1 MTVLSYVLAYALV
14 PLFGLSLASS
24 IESRSARIGFAFLAG
39 ALLLTI
45 EATIYTMI
53 GIRWSIVGLSLL
65 LMIASGITLWFH
77 RATLAPRRAGRGRH
91 EAKRSAGEGWKLESP
106 LIRLRHLLPRLRGG
120 EGLSIKQPVP
130 LAIIGVAILHF
141 VLSIVTT
148 QSINPD
154 FVLFWG
160 TKAVHFALS
169 RSLDAGYLLSRF
181 PPPRID
187 YPPLL
192 PIVQAWGLLFSHQM
206 PWITAAAMSAVWLI
220 AAVPVINWLTGS
232 IHATAFWT
240 AAMAASLAFCGSG
253 GNAEAMLVMYISVGA
268 AAIVARRT
276 SIAAIAFAGAMLTKE
291 EALVTIGAILIGVVI
306 YDRAIKRAAILTA
319 SSAAGASLWFA
330 FQKRF
335 GMHVGY
341 DRVTLTHTFQWNNLP
356 TIFREA
362 PKSLAAGCWGLSWLI
377 PLAIII
383 YIAIKKPRNLAEA
396 IPLLVPIPLL
406 FAFFVYLYLQYE
418 SSLAMKMW
426 WILPRLSQP
435 ALSLM
440 ILGAAFASS
449 DRMPRHD

>member
-1 MTVLSYVLAYALV
+1 MTVLAYIAAYALV

-45 EATIYTMI
+45 EGTLFTMV
-53 GIRWSIVGLSLL
+53 GIRWSSLGLSFPLL
-65 LMIASGITLWFH
+65 IASGIVIWRIRSVRTDTSV
-77 RATLAPRRAGRGRH
+77 RAT
-91 EAKRSAGEGWKLESP
+91 
-106 LIRLRHLLPRLRGG
+106 
-120 EGLSIKQPVP
+120 PVAI
-130 LAIIGVAILHF
+130 AIICVSLLHF
-141 VLSIVTT
+141 LFSIITT

-154 FVLFWG
+154 YVLFWG
-160 TKAVHFALS
+160 TKSVHFAMS
-169 RSLDAGYLLSRF
+169 RSLDAGYLLSRYA
-181 PPPRID
+181 PPRID

-192 PIVQAWGLLFSHQM
+192 PIVQSWGLLFARHM
-206 PWITAAAMSAVWLI
+206 PWITAAAMSAVWLL

-253 GNAEAMLVMYISVGA
+253 GNAEAMLVVYISVGA
-268 AAIVARRT
+268 AAIVAKRT

-306 YDRAIKRAAILTA
+306 YDRGIRRAAILAA
-319 SSAAGASLWFA
+319 SSAAAASLWFA
-330 FQKRF
+330 FQERF

-341 DRVTLTHTFQWNNLP
+341 DRVTLTHSFHWSNLP

-377 PLAIII
+377 ALAIII
-383 YIAIKKPRNLAEA
+383 YIAVKMPGRLKDA

-426 WILPRLSQP
+426 WILPRLSMP
-435 ALSLM
+435 ALSLL
-440 ILGAAFASS
+440 ILAAAFSAG
-449 DRMPRHD
+449 DRMPAHD

>member
-1 MTVLSYVLAYALV
+1 MTVFAYVVAYAFV

-45 EATIYTMI
+45 EATTFTII
-53 GIRWSIVGLSLL
+53 GIRWNIVGLSLPL
-65 LMIASGITLWFH
+65 LVASGIVVWRRRHSTDKSVC
-77 RATLAPRRAGRGRH
+77 ATPFAIAIIIIAISH
-91 EAKRSAGEGWKLESP
+91 FA
-106 LIRLRHLLPRLRGG
+106 
-120 EGLSIKQPVP
+120 LSI
-130 LAIIGVAILHF
+130 L
-141 VLSIVTT
+141 TT

-154 FVLFWG
+154 YILFWG
-160 TKAVHFALS
+160 TKSVHFAMT
-169 RSLDAGYLLSRF
+169 RALDASYLLSRYA
-181 PPPRID
+181 PPRID
-187 YPPLL
+187 YPPLV
-192 PIVQAWGLLFSHQM
+192 PVFQAWGLLFSHSM
-206 PWITAAAMSAVWLI
+206 PWITAAAMSAAWLV

-253 GNAEAMLVMYISVGA
+253 GNAEAMLVVYISVGA
-268 AAIVARRT
+268 AAIVAKRT

-306 YDRAIKRAAILTA
+306 HDRGFRRAAILAA
-319 SSAAGASLWFA
+319 SSAAGASVWFA

-341 DRVTLTHTFQWNNLP
+341 DRVTLTHTFHWGNLP

-383 YIAIKKPRNLAEA
+383 YIAFKMPARLKVA
-396 IPLLVPIPLL
+396 IPLLVPVPLL

-418 SSLAMKMW
+418 GSLAMKMW

-435 ALSLM
+435 ALSLL
-440 ILGAAFASS
+440 ILGAAFAAG
-449 DRMPRHD
+449 DRMRAHD

>member
-1 MTVLSYVLAYALV
+1 MTVFAYIVAYTFV

-24 IESRSARIGFAFLAG
+24 IDSRSARLGYAFLAG

-45 EATIYTMI
+45 EATLFTMI
-53 GIRWSIVGLSLL
+53 GIRWSIVGLSLPL
-65 LMIASGITLWFH
+65 LIASGIVFWRTK
-77 RATLAPRRAGRGRH
+77 RTDRSVVATPFAIAIIVIASLH
-91 EAKRSAGEGWKLESP
+91 FL
-106 LIRLRHLLPRLRGG
+106 
-120 EGLSIKQPVP
+120 LSI
-130 LAIIGVAILHF
+130 I
-141 VLSIVTT
+141 TT

-154 FVLFWG
+154 YVLFWG
-160 TKAVHFALS
+160 TKAVHFAMS
-169 RSLDAGYLLSRF
+169 RSLDAGYLLSRYA
-181 PPPRID
+181 PPRID

-220 AAVPVINWLTGS
+220 AAVPVINRLTGS

-253 GNAEAMLVMYISVGA
+253 GNAEAMLVVYISVGA

-306 YDRAIKRAAILTA
+306 YDRGIRRAAILAA
-319 SSAAGASLWFA
+319 SSAAAASVWFA

-335 GMHVGY
+335 GLHVGY
-341 DRVTLTHTFQWNNLP
+341 DRVTLTHTFHWGNLP

-383 YIAIKKPRNLAEA
+383 YVAWKMPRRLKDS
-396 IPLLVPIPLL
+396 IPLLVPVPLL

-435 ALSLM
+435 ALSLL
-440 ILGAAFASS
+440 ILAAAFAAG
-449 DRMPRHD
+449 DRMPAHDR

>member
-1 MTVLSYVLAYALV
+1 MTVFAYVVAYALV

-24 IESRSARIGFAFLAG
+24 IDSRSARLGFAFLAG

-45 EATIYTMI
+45 EATLFTMI
-53 GIRWSIVGLSLL
+53 GIRWSIVGLSMPLL
-65 LMIASGITLWFH
+65 IASGIVLW
-77 RATLAPRRAGRGRH
+77 RQRPVRRTDWSVGATLIIVIAVLH
-91 EAKRSAGEGWKLESP
+91 FL
-106 LIRLRHLLPRLRGG
+106 
-120 EGLSIKQPVP
+120 LSI
-130 LAIIGVAILHF
+130 I
-141 VLSIVTT
+141 TT

-154 FVLFWG
+154 YVLFWG
-160 TKAVHFALS
+160 TKAVHFAMS
-169 RSLDAGYLLSRF
+169 RSLDAGYLLSRYA
-181 PPPRID
+181 PPRID

-192 PIVQAWGLLFSHQM
+192 PIVQAWGLLFSRQM

-253 GNAEAMLVMYISVGA
+253 GNAEAMLVVYISVGA
-268 AAIVARRT
+268 AAIVAKRT

-291 EALVTIGAILIGVVI
+291 EALVTIGAILIGVII
-306 YDRAIKRAAILTA
+306 YDRGIRRAAILAA
-319 SSAAGASLWFA
+319 SSAAGASVWFA

-341 DRVTLTHTFQWNNLP
+341 DRVTLTHTFHWGNLP

-383 YIAIKKPRNLAEA
+383 YIAWKMPQRLKDA
-396 IPLLVPIPLL
+396 IPLLVPVPLL

-418 SSLAMKMW
+418 NSLAMKMW

-435 ALSLM
+435 ALSL
-440 ILGAAFASS
+440 LVLAAAFAAG
-449 DRMPRHD
+449 DRMPAHDR

>member
-1 MTVLSYVLAYALV
+1 VFAYIVAYTFV

-24 IESRSARIGFAFLAG
+24 IDSRSARLGYAFLAG

-45 EATIYTMI
+45 EATLFTMI
-53 GIRWSIVGLSLL
+53 GIRWSIVGLSLPL
-65 LMIASGITLWFH
+65 LIASGIVFWRTK
-77 RATLAPRRAGRGRH
+77 RTDRSVVATPFAIAIIVIASLH
-91 EAKRSAGEGWKLESP
+91 FL
-106 LIRLRHLLPRLRGG
+106 
-120 EGLSIKQPVP
+120 LSI
-130 LAIIGVAILHF
+130 I
-141 VLSIVTT
+141 TT

-154 FVLFWG
+154 YVLFWG
-160 TKAVHFALS
+160 TKAVHFAMS
-169 RSLDAGYLLSRF
+169 RSLDAGYLLSRYA
-181 PPPRID
+181 PPRID

-220 AAVPVINWLTGS
+220 AAVPVINRLTGS

-253 GNAEAMLVMYISVGA
+253 GNAEAMLVVYISVGA

-306 YDRAIKRAAILTA
+306 YDRGIRRAAILAA
-319 SSAAGASLWFA
+319 SSAAAASVWFA

-335 GMHVGY
+335 GLHVGY
-341 DRVTLTHTFQWNNLP
+341 DRVTLTHTFHWGNLP

-383 YIAIKKPRNLAEA
+383 YVAWKMPRRLKDS
-396 IPLLVPIPLL
+396 IPLLVPVPLL

-435 ALSLM
+435 ALSLL
-440 ILGAAFASS
+440 ILAAAFAAG
-449 DRMPRHD
+449 DRMPAHDR

>member
-1 MTVLSYVLAYALV
+1 MTVFAYIAAYALV

-24 IESRSARIGFAFLAG
+24 IDSRSARLGFAFLAG

-45 EATIYTMI
+45 EATLFTMI
-53 GIRWSIVGLSLL
+53 GIRWSIVGLSLPL
-65 LMIASGITLWFH
+65 LIASGIVLW
-77 RATLAPRRAGRGRH
+77 RQRPVRRTNRSVGATLIIVIASLH
-91 EAKRSAGEGWKLESP
+91 FL
-106 LIRLRHLLPRLRGG
+106 
-120 EGLSIKQPVP
+120 LSI
-130 LAIIGVAILHF
+130 I
-141 VLSIVTT
+141 TT

-154 FVLFWG
+154 YVLFWG
-160 TKAVHFALS
+160 TKAVHFAMS
-169 RSLDAGYLLSRF
+169 RSLDAGYLLSRYA
-181 PPPRID
+181 PPRID

-253 GNAEAMLVMYISVGA
+253 GNAEAMLVVYISVGA

-291 EALVTIGAILIGVVI
+291 EALVTIGAILIGVVVFV
-306 YDRAIKRAAILTA
+306 RAIRRAAILAA
-319 SSAAGASLWFA
+319 SSAAGASVWFA

-335 GMHVGY
+335 VMHVGY
-341 DRVTLTHTFQWNNLP
+341 DRVTLTHTFHWGNLP
-356 TIFREA
+356 TIVREA

-377 PLAIII
+377 PLAILI
-383 YIAIKKPRNLAEA
+383 YIAWKMPARLKDA
-396 IPLLVPIPLL
+396 IPLLVPVPLL

-435 ALSLM
+435 ALSLL
-440 ILGAAFASS
+440 ILAAAFAAG
-449 DRMPRHD
+449 DRMRAHDR

>member
-1 MTVLSYVLAYALV
+1 MTVFAYIAAYALV
-14 PLFGLSLASS
+14 PLFGLSLSSS
-24 IESRSARIGFAFLAG
+24 IDSRSARLGFAFLAG

-45 EATIYTMI
+45 EATIFTMA
-53 GIRWSIVGLSLL
+53 GIRWSIVGLSLPL
-65 LMIASGITLWFH
+65 LFASGAVVWRFRPTW
-77 RATLAPRRAGRGRH
+77 
-91 EAKRSAGEGWKLESP
+91 KSEGANK
-106 LIRLRHLLPRLRGG
+106 
-120 EGLSIKQPVP
+120 
-130 LAIIGVAILHF
+130 LAIAIIAIAILHF
-141 VLSIVTT
+141 ALSIITT

-154 FVLFWG
+154 YILFWG
-160 TKAVHFALS
+160 TKAVHFAMS
-169 RSLDAGYLLSRF
+169 RSLDAGYLLSRYA
-181 PPPRID
+181 PPRID

-192 PIVQAWGLLFSHQM
+192 PIVQAWGLLFSRQM
-206 PWITAAAMSAVWLI
+206 PWITAAAMSAVWLV

-253 GNAEAMLVMYISVGA
+253 GNAEAMLVVYISVGA

-306 YDRAIKRAAILTA
+306 YDRGIRRATILAA
-319 SSAAGASLWFA
+319 SSAAGASVWFA

-341 DRVTLTHTFQWNNLP
+341 DRVTLTHTFHWGNLP

-383 YIAIKKPRNLAEA
+383 YIAVRKPRSLRDA
-396 IPLLVPIPLL
+396 IPLLVPVPLL

-435 ALSLM
+435 ALSLL
-440 ILGAAFASS
+440 ILAAAFAAG
-449 DRMPRHD
+449 DRMPSHDR

>member
-1 MTVLSYVLAYALV
+1 MTVLAYVLAYALV

-24 IESRSARIGFAFLAG
+24 IDSRSARIGFAFLAG

-45 EATIYTMI
+45 EATVFTMF
-53 GIRWSIVGLSLL
+53 GIRWSIVGLSLPL
-65 LMIASGITLWFH
+65 LIASGIVLL
-77 RATLAPRRAGRGRH
+77 RGSESPSPRRQAGRGRH
-91 EAKRSAGEGWKLESP
+91 EAERSAGEGRKRESP
-106 LIRLRHLLPRLRGG
+106 LIRLRHLLPRLRES
-120 EGLSIKQPVP
+120 EGLSIVII
-130 LAIIGVAILHF
+130 AIAILHF
-141 VLSIVTT
+141 LLSILTT

-154 FVLFWG
+154 YVLFWG
-160 TKAVHFALS
+160 TKSVHFALA
-169 RSLDAGYLLSRF
+169 RALDAGYLLSPF
-181 PPPRID
+181 APPRID

-192 PIVQAWGLLFSHQM
+192 PIVQAWGLLFSQQM
-206 PWITAAAMSAVWLI
+206 PWITAAAMSAVWLM

-240 AAMAASLAFCGSG
+240 AAIAASLAFCGSG

-276 SIAAIAFAGAMLTKE
+276 SIAGIAFAGAMLTKE
-291 EALVTIGAILIGVVI
+291 EALVTIGAILVGVLI
-306 YDRAIKRAAILTA
+306 HDRGIRRAAILAA
-319 SSAAGASLWFA
+319 SPAAGASVWFA

-341 DRVTLTHTFQWNNLP
+341 DRVTFTHTFHWDNLP
-356 TIFREA
+356 VIVREA

-377 PLAIII
+377 PLAIVLC
-383 YIAIKKPRNLAEA
+383 IAVKRPRSLARA
-396 IPLLVPIPLL
+396 IPLLLPIPIL